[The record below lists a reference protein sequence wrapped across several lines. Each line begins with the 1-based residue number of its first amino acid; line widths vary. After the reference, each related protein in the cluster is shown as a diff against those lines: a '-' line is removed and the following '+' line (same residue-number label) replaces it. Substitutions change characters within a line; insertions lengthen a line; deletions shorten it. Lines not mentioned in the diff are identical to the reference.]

1 MSVSEERPRL
11 KAADLQAGQVLGTVS
26 DEQLERYR
34 VIHQHRAMLIVALEV
49 AARELAGVC
58 EQEDRWWTAVRRQ
71 FGLPP
76 QGALEAFGL
85 TAKAVLDIDKTYP
98 QGSVIVDQLGNDS
111 E

>member
-1 MSVSEERPRL
+1 MSEERPKL
-11 KAADLQAGQVLGTVS
+11 KAADLEAGQVLGTVS

-34 VIHQHRAMLIVALEV
+34 VIHQHRGRLILALEV
-49 AARELAGVC
+49 AARELTGVC
-58 EQEDRWWTAVRRQ
+58 EQEDRWWTTVRRQ

-85 TAKAVLDIDKTYP
+85 TAKAVLDIDETHP
-98 QGSVIVDQLGNDS
+98 QGSVIVDRLIDNS

>member
-1 MSVSEERPRL
+1 MSEERPKL
-11 KAADLQAGQVLGTVS
+11 KAADLEAGQVLGTVS

-34 VIHQHRAMLIVALEV
+34 VIHQHRGRLILALEV

-85 TAKAVLDIDKTYP
+85 TAKAVLDIDKPYL